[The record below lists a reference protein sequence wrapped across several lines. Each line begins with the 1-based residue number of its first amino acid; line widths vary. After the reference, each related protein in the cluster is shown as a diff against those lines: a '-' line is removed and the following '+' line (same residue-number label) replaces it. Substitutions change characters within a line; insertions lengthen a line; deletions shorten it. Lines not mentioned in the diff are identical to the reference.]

1 MKSVNS
7 IHPNAVIGENV
18 TIGPFSF
25 IDDDVTIGSGTM
37 IGPNVT
43 IYAGSRIG
51 MDCKI
56 FPGAVIGAIPQDLKF
71 EGEYTT
77 VEIGD
82 RVTIRECATVNRGT
96 RYNDTTKVGD
106 DTLLMAY
113 VHVAHDC
120 VIGNKCILANT
131 TNLAGHVVIEDHVT
145 FGGMAAAHQF
155 VRVGKHAFIAGG
167 TLLRKDVPPYVIAA
181 KDPTVYSGVNSVG
194 LKRRGFRDDEIHHIQ
209 DVYRY
214 LYNNGMNRSE
224 AIGVIKEEVGIT
236 PIREDILHFIMQ
248 SERGII
254 RGIQQ

>member
-1 MKSVNS
+1 MNS
-7 IHPNAVIGENV
+7 IHPKADIGKNV
-18 TIGPFSF
+18 QVGPFSF
-25 IDDDVTIGSGTM
+25 IDEDVIIGDNTV

-43 IYAGSRIG
+43 VYSGSRIG
-51 MDCKI
+51 KDCRI

-71 EGEYTT
+71 DGEYTT

-96 RYNDTTKVGD
+96 KYSYTTKVGN

-120 VIGNKCILANT
+120 IIGNNCVLANT
-131 TNLAGHVVIEDHVT
+131 TNLAGHVEVEDSVI

-155 VRVGKHAFIAGG
+155 VKVGRHAFIAGG

-181 KDPTVYSGVNSVG
+181 KSPTFFSGVNSVG
-194 LKRRGFRDDEIHHIQ
+194 LKRYGFSNDDIHHIQ

-214 LYNNGMNRSE
+214 LYNNGMNRGQ
-224 AIGVIKEEVGIT
+224 AIDKIKAEV
-236 PIREDILHFIMQ
+236 EDSIFKTEILEFIEG

-254 RGIQQ
+254 RSIQ

>member
-1 MKSVNS
+1 MNS
-7 IHPNAVIGENV
+7 IHPKAQIGKNV
-18 TIGPFSF
+18 TVGPFSF
-25 IDDDVTIGSGTM
+25 IDDDVVIGDGTH

-43 IYAGSRIG
+43 IYSGSRIG
-51 MDCKI
+51 KDCRI

-71 EGEYTT
+71 AGEYTT

-82 RVTIRECATVNRGT
+82 RVTVRECVTVNRGT
-96 RYNDTTKVGD
+96 VYSNTTKVGN

-120 VIGNKCILANT
+120 IIGEKCVLANT
-131 TNLAGHVVIEDHVT
+131 TNLAGHVEVGDSVI

-155 VRVGKHAFIAGG
+155 VKIGKHAFIAGG

-181 KDPTVYSGVNSVG
+181 KSPTFYSGVNSVG
-194 LKRRGFRDDEIHHIQ
+194 LKRYGFSNDDIHHIQ

-214 LYNNGMNRSE
+214 LYNNGMNTTQ
-224 AIGVIKEEVGIT
+224 AIEKIKQEV
-236 PIREDILHFIMQ
+236 EDSKFKIEILGFVVG

-254 RGIQQ
+254 RGIQ